1 MKDTFYSLLT
11 AQEQKDVDA
20 VLGRVVDQLYSVLAT
35 LVRRFLFDTKL
46 SVRSSYTVFLSGIY
60 TILLLLPVVCFILKI
75 SLFVEAFLLT

>member
-46 SVRSSYTVFLSGIY
+46 SVRSLCTVFLSGIY
-60 TILLLLPVVCFILKI
+60 TILLLFCFMLKI
-75 SLFVEAFLLT
+75 SLFVEALLLT